1 MTMKTWQKMVA
12 AVSGVVILA
21 VVFSMTVFAGGPPL
35 KEKPCDFCHKDYK
48 VIMPKTHPDVGG
60 ATANSCLSC
69 HAPDPARAEANK
81 FSAAVH
87 KAHKEGGKKTLECV
101 ACHAL

>member
-1 MTMKTWQKMVA
+1 MKTWQKMVA

-35 KEKPCDFCHKDYK
+35 KEKPCGFCHKDYK

-81 FSAAVH
+81 FSATVH